1 MILERTADL
10 QILTDDKETFYRI
23 SYNDEFSC
31 VSWFRREYS
40 ILYPVDTEAL
50 YDTLTQKYFMG
61 FLND

>member
-23 SYNDEFSC
+23 SYNDEFQY

-40 ILYPVDTEAL
+40 ILYPVDAAL
-50 YDTLTQKYFMG
+50 CAVLNEKYFEVSYV
-61 FLND
+61 